1 LWLCQGGDTVCKI
14 TCNASISILQ
24 LKTKVE
30 VEAGLKAATLAIYLP
45 EATRPLGQTVT
56 LADCE
61 LPSMLIAFTLHKI
74 VIADMV
80 GVCPDQLT
88 DVQLAEACSQDEGKA
103 GDIVDLAG
111 CGTIHDVDCLV
122 RLEQMQELDIS
133 GCTNIDATKVAKV
146 VAESETLSKFT
157 FSGVRRPPSCVT
169 METSM
174 VEANFSNKYLGAS
187 GAIMLSTFLP
197 KCT

>member
-1 LWLCQGGDTVCKI
+1 MQGGNKICQI

-24 LKTKVE
+24 LKAKVE
-30 VEAGLKAATLAIYLP
+30 AEAGLKAATLAIYLP

-56 LADCE
+56 LADCG
-61 LPSMLIAFTLHKI
+61 LPSMLIVFTLHKI

-88 DVQLAEACSQDEGKA
+88 DVQLAEACLQDEGKA
-103 GDIVDLAG
+103 GDIVGLAG
-111 CGTIHDVDCLV
+111 CGTIHDVSCLV
-122 RLEQMQELDIS
+122 GLEQMQELDIS
-133 GCTNIDATKVAKV
+133 GCKNIDAMTVAKV

-157 FSGVRRPPSCVT
+157 FSGVSRSPSCVT

-174 VEANFSNKYLGAS
+174 MEANFSNKYLGVS

-197 KCT
+197 KCM

>member
-1 LWLCQGGDTVCKI
+1 MVTQGGNKICQI

-24 LKTKVE
+24 LKAKVE

-56 LADCE
+56 LADCG

-88 DVQLAEACSQDEGKA
+88 DVQLAEACLQDEGKA
-103 GDIVDLAG
+103 GDIVGLTG
-111 CGTIHDVDCLV
+111 CETIHDVSCLAG
-122 RLEQMQELDIS
+122 LEQMQELDIS
-133 GCTNIDATKVAKV
+133 GCKNIDATTVAKV

-157 FSGVRRPPSCVT
+157 FSGTSRSHPCVT

-174 VEANFSNKYLGAS
+174 TEANFSNKYLDTS
-187 GAIMLSTFLP
+187 GAIMLLTFLP